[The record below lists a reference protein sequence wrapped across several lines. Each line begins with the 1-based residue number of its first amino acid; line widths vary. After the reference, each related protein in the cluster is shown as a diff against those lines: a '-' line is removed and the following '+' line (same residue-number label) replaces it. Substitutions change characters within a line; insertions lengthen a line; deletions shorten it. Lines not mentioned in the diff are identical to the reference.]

1 MVKTYHGDVQICAPK
16 SEMVSCTKMSYIEN
30 CERSGKQRRSKSRG
44 VPENT
49 EGRSLFLRRTASY
62 VGVGFCTTGVE
73 RCLKI
78 NAQSHLTR

>member
-1 MVKTYHGDVQICAPK
+1 MVKMHPDVQICAVK
-16 SEMVSCTKMSYIEN
+16 SKKVSCTKMSYIEN
-30 CERSGKQRRSKSRG
+30 CERSGKQRRSESSRG
-44 VPENT
+44 VPKNT